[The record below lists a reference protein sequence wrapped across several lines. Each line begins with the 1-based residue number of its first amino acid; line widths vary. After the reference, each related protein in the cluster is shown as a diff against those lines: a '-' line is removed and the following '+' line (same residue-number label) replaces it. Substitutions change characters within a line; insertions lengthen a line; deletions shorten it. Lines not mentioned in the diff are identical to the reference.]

1 MNGFLR
7 NAALFLGIGAA
18 AVGSYLV
25 GIQLTGNFAAVVP
38 GEVYRSNQPTA
49 AAIADY
55 AGRYGIRTIINLRGR
70 HEKEAWYEEE
80 AATAKRLGIGLVDFP
95 MVADQ
100 RLDTDGAARFVA
112 ILKGA
117 PRPILIH
124 CRSGADRTGSA
135 SVIYL
140 AKVAKVNE
148 DIAERQ
154 LSVRYGH
161 IGIPLLSPTYAM
173 DESWK
178 QPEARLSPH

>member
-1 MNGFLR
+1 MNGFLKK
-7 NAALFLGIGAA
+7 AALVLGIGAA
-18 AVGSYLV
+18 AVGFYLV
-25 GIQLTGNFAAVVP
+25 GIQLTGNFATVVP

-49 AAIADY
+49 SAIASY

-70 HEKEAWYEEE
+70 HEKEAWYEAE
-80 AATAKRLGIGLVDFP
+80 AATTKRLGIGLVDFP

-100 RLDTDGAARFVA
+100 RLDAEDAAKLVA
-112 ILKGA
+112 ILKDA

-124 CRSGADRTGSA
+124 CRSGADRTGLA

-140 AKVAKVNE
+140 AKVAKVDE
-148 DIAERQ
+148 ETAERQ

-173 DESWK
+173 DESW
-178 QPEARLSPH
+178 EALETAGS